1 MLDNQRTID
10 IKKTKRIKEKDQQIK
25 KKIESHKLIN
35 ISS

>member
-10 IKKTKRIKEKDQQIK
+10 IKKTKRINQKDQQIK